1 MLQSLEVVR
10 DSIRCRLIEKLKVES
25 HSDRVSSLRVSIRV
39 TRIKTRETMEVVA
52 QIIHPKLLQS
62 RRLI

>member
-25 HSDRVSSLRVSIRV
+25 HSDRISSLRVSIRV
-39 TRIKTRETMEVVA
+39 TRIKMREMMEVMA
-52 QIIHPKLLQS
+52 QIIHPKLHQS

>member
-1 MLQSLEVVR
+1 MLQSLEVEL
-10 DSIRCRLIEKLKVES
+10 DSIKCRLIEKLKVES
-25 HSDRVSSLRVSIRV
+25 HLDLVSSLRVSIRV
-39 TRIKTRETMEVVA
+39 TRIKTREMMEVVA

>member
-1 MLQSLEVVR
+1 MLQSLEVVL

-25 HSDRVSSLRVSIRV
+25 HSDRVSSLRVSILV
-39 TRIKTRETMEVVA
+39 TRIKKRETMEVVA

>member
-25 HSDRVSSLRVSIRV
+25 HSDRVSSLRVSIQV

-52 QIIHPKLLQS
+52 QIIHLKLLQS
-62 RRLI
+62 QRLI

>member
-1 MLQSLEVVR
+1 MLQSLEVVL

-25 HSDRVSSLRVSIRV
+25 HSDRISSLRVSIRV
-39 TRIKTRETMEVVA
+39 TRIKMREMMEVMA
-52 QIIHPKLLQS
+52 QIIHPKLHQS